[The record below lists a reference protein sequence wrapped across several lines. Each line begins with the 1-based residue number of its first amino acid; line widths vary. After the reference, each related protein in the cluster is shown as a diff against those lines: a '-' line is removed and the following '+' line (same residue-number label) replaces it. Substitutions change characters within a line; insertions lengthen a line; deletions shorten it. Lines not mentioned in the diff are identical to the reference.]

1 MSFKINLSAW
11 QRRKTEFW
19 NRLWED
25 LEIGYLDEDL
35 IGILLILNSDKN
47 IYTLSSCSGRIT
59 ISDSTYPW
67 SREESSV
74 VFKKHIPIT
83 INEILDILK
92 KPVVRRLWLNSTGP
106 ILHLSTNS
114 LEYADKILSLARKAG
129 LKHSGIISMNPDKG
143 YIIELTSGVK
153 VSHLLRSRGILL
165 AEEDSLREIVDVANE
180 VLLEGKKVLI
190 RMFKVFRSEL
200 PWNPDNNIVSDLK
213 NRGINIDKYD
223 PYKIYGKIIRL
234 DNT

>member
-1 MSFKINLSAW
+1 MDFKINLSAW
-11 QRRKTEFW
+11 RRRKIEFW

-35 IGILLILNSDKN
+35 IGILLILNTDIN

-59 ISDSTYPW
+59 VSDSTYPW

-74 VFKKHIPIT
+74 VFKKHVPIT
-83 INEILDILK
+83 INEVLDVLK

-114 LEYADKILSLARKAG
+114 LEYADKILSMARKAG

-153 VSHLLRSRGILL
+153 ISHLLRSQNILL
-165 AEEDSLREIVDVANE
+165 AKEDSLEEIVKVANE

-200 PWNPDNNIVSDLK
+200 PWNPDDNIISDLK
-213 NRGINIDKYD
+213 SRGIDIDKYD
-223 PYKIYGKIIRL
+223 PYKIYRKYIRL
-234 DNT
+234 NNI